1 MKANATQVQ
10 RTGQQDVSLRQAAG
24 KGLDV
29 PLLRQTLAEVN
40 QTVSMVNKAFP
51 PLPYKKFYEA
61 CMTGD
66 SAMVSTLISSTVDVN
81 YQGPGVTGLHV
92 AAISGQLEVVRV
104 LLDVGADVNP
114 RIRKGKQ
121 ANPDACGA
129 TPYFLARVNK
139 HEAIAELL
147 LERGANPDVV
157 NDFGQSWR
165 DIGHKTLTLS
175 IIGG

>member
-66 SAMVSTLISSTVDVN
+66 SAMVSTLISSTLDVN

-92 AAISGQLEVVRV
+92 AVISGQLEVVRV
-104 LLDVGADVNP
+104 LLDAGADVDP
-114 RIRKGKQ
+114 LDPQGKTSEPGCVRCHPLFSGASKQ
-121 ANPDACGA
+121 A
-129 TPYFLARVNK
+129 
-139 HEAIAELL
+139 
-147 LERGANPDVV
+147 
-157 NDFGQSWR
+157 
-165 DIGHKTLTLS
+165 
-175 IIGG
+175 